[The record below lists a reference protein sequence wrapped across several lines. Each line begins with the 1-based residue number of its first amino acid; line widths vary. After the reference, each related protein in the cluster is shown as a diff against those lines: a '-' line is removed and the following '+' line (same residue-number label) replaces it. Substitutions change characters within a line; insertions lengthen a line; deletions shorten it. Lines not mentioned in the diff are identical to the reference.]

1 MISLRRSF
9 FKSGELDN
17 LKDYNYGVIVYLFLE
32 WYKSYGGTLIFS
44 VNMFLDRY
52 GMSYNSRNIKSIKS
66 ILNYMIKSGLIKVG
80 NLRFSENKDYYDSV
94 DFITRHDFLEID
106 ILSEKDSGGFTAF
119 SEEFIV
125 EVLDRISS
133 SDTTLKVYKV
143 LEVYFLIILHMFELH
158 GQLEPVSLP
167 YSTIIDKTGV
177 KSKTTVNKCIAL
189 LSELGLLEYKTEK
202 GDVFSRSKE
211 GLDFY
216 YNIYTFPD
224 DLQSLRK

>member
-9 FKSGELDN
+9 FKSGKLDK
-17 LKDYNYGVIVYLFLE
+17 LKDYHYGMIVYLFLE
-32 WYKSYGGTLIFS
+32 WYKSYGGVLLFS
-44 VNMFLDRY
+44 VNMFLERY
-52 GMSYNSRNIKSIKS
+52 NMSYNSKNIKSVKS
-66 ILNYMIKSGLIKVG
+66 ILNYMIDSNLIKVG
-80 NLRFSENKDYYDSV
+80 SLGFAENKEYYDNV
-94 DFITRHDFLEID
+94 EFITRHTFLEID
-106 ILSEKDSGGFTAF
+106 ILPENNSSGFIAF

-143 LEVYFLIILHMFELH
+143 LEVYFLIMLHMFELH
-158 GQLEPVSLP
+158 GELESVSMP

-189 LSELGLLEYKTEK
+189 LAELHLLEYKTEK
-202 GDVFSRSKE
+202 GDIFSRSKE
-211 GLDFY
+211 GIDFY
-216 YNIYTFPD
+216 YNIYTFPK